1 MIAINQGLA
10 QKLIFSMPE
19 LHRLLRRVNTVN
31 TDSLEKF
38 HLFKNFKSLYNLK
51 ENPNPNDWLL
61 IQPIN
66 NRNIKHEHALISS
79 IHREE
84 TDLL

>member
-1 MIAINQGLA
+1 M
-10 QKLIFSMPE
+10 
-19 LHRLLRRVNTVN
+19 
-31 TDSLEKF
+31 EKF
-38 HLFKNFKSLYNLK
+38 HLFKSFKSLYNLK
-51 ENPNPNDWLL
+51 EIQNPNDWLL

-79 IHREE
+79 IHKEE